1 MVLRARNPHRTIPP
15 TLTANAKMYLDHNAG
30 GRIRAEVADAITDW
44 LQQPVANP
52 SSLHGAG
59 RKARDAMEEARDE
72 VAGLLRAAPGEIVF
86 TGSGSE
92 ANSLAILGVA
102 RAGDILCST
111 PIEHAS
117 VLGSLQ
123 AAEKLGASI
132 NWLPMDAHGRVFAD
146 DVASASRGARLLSL
160 GWGNGE
166 TGILQPLAEVAAALQ
181 ALSAADRPLLHT
193 DAVQVVGCEEIDV
206 GALPVDLL
214 TLSGHKLGAPSGVG
228 ALFVRRDLSLTPQ
241 VHGGPQERERRAGT
255 ENLLGIIG
263 FGVAAKLARQ
273 DREARVAR
281 LHDLRERLWDHL
293 AAECQPLVRYGAEP
307 SLPGT
312 LSVGFTGLRG
322 DALLVA
328 LDAAG
333 VAASNGSACA
343 AGAPEPS
350 HVLRALGHDDDAA
363 RSVLR
368 FSLGSDLDE
377 DAIDRA
383 GAAIAQVVAGA
394 RRRGAQA

>member
-1 MVLRARNPHRTIPP
+1 
-15 TLTANAKMYLDHNAG
+15 MYLDHNAG
-30 GRIRAEVADAITDW
+30 GRIRAEVAAAITDW

-52 SSLHGAG
+52 SSLHAAG
-59 RKARDAMEEARDE
+59 RRARDAMEEARDE
-72 VAGLLRAAPGEIVF
+72 VARLIRAAPGEIVF

-92 ANSLAILGVA
+92 ANGLAILGVA
-102 RAGDILCST
+102 RPGDALFST

-117 VLGSLQ
+117 VLGALS
-123 AAEKLGASI
+123 AAESYGCDSS
-132 NWLPMDAHGRVFAD
+132 WLSMDADGRVTPDA
-146 DVASASRGARLLSL
+146 VARAATGARLVSL

-166 TGILQPLAEVAAALQ
+166 TGILQPLAAVGAALSCL
-181 ALSAADRPLLHT
+181 ASDKRPLLHS
-193 DAVQVVGCEEIDV
+193 DAVQVVGNEDIDV
-206 GALPVDLL
+206 GALAVDLL
-214 TLSGHKLGAPSGVG
+214 TLSGHKLGAPSGIG
-228 ALFVRRDLSLTPQ
+228 ALFVRRDLSLMPR
-241 VHGGPQERERRAGT
+241 VHGGSQERERRAGT

-273 DREARVAR
+273 DSADRVSR
-281 LHDLRERLWDHL
+281 IRDLRERLWAVL
-293 AAECQPLVRYGAEP
+293 QENCQPLVRYDCEP

-328 LDAAG
+328 LDSVG

-350 HVLRALGHDDDAA
+350 HVLRALGHDDEAA

-368 FSLGSDLDE
+368 FSLGSDLDP

-383 GAAIAQVVAGA
+383 GAAIRQVVAAA
-394 RRRGAQA
+394 RGRGGCP

>member
-1 MVLRARNPHRTIPP
+1 
-15 TLTANAKMYLDHNAG
+15 MYLDHNAG
-30 GRIRAEVADAITDW
+30 GRIRAEVAAAITDW

-52 SSLHGAG
+52 SSLHAAG
-59 RKARDAMEEARDE
+59 RRARDAMEEARDE

-92 ANSLAILGVA
+92 ANSLAILGVT
-102 RAGDILCST
+102 RAGDMLLST

-117 VLGSLQ
+117 VLGSLR
-123 AAEKLGASI
+123 AAESLGASTH
-132 NWLPMDAHGRVFAD
+132 WLSIDAYGRVSPGS
-146 DVASASRGARLLSL
+146 VATASRGARLVTL

-166 TGILQPLAEVAAALQ
+166 TGILQPLVEVAAALRELP
-181 ALSAADRPLLHT
+181 ASERPLLHT
-193 DAVQVVGCEEIDV
+193 DAVQVVGWEEVDV
-206 GALPVDLL
+206 GSLPVDLL
-214 TLSGHKLGAPSGVG
+214 TLSGHKLGAPSGIG
-228 ALFVRRDLSLTPQ
+228 ALFVRRDLSLAPQ

-263 FGVAAKLARQ
+263 FGVAARLARQ
-273 DREARVAR
+273 DREARVSRIRDLRAR
-281 LHDLRERLWDHL
+281 LWSHL
-293 AAECQPLVRYGAEP
+293 SAECEPLVRYDAEP

-312 LSVGFTGLRG
+312 LSVGFSGLRG

-328 LDAAG
+328 LDAVG
-333 VAASNGSACA
+333 VAASTGSACA

-377 DAIDRA
+377 DSIDRA
-383 GAAIAQVVAGA
+383 AAAIALVVAEA
-394 RRRGAQA
+394 RRRGADA